1 MISLLSLLDF
11 FLFIS
16 SILFCF
22 KLKEMK
28 SKVEAARDSE
38 KKTKKQLDDVD
49 NERKRL
55 EKALASARD
64 ELDSTYVHWREFREI
79 WEGGGDKG
87 AKGMCIYWGLGEGG
101 CCAVPRL
108 RSPTYPRWCIEQ
120 IKRDKQFAS
129 VLWNESL
136 CNGY

>member
-1 MISLLSLLDF
+1 
-11 FLFIS
+11 
-16 SILFCF
+16 
-22 KLKEMK
+22 MK

-79 WEGGGDKG
+79 WEGGETKVQRVCVYIGGSGRGVVAPSPDFVRQRIQDAASNKLNG
-87 AKGMCIYWGLGEGG
+87 INNLRQCYGMKVFVM
-101 CCAVPRL
+101 A
-108 RSPTYPRWCIEQ
+108 T
-120 IKRDKQFAS
+120 
-129 VLWNESL
+129 N
-136 CNGY
+136 

>member
-1 MISLLSLLDF
+1 
-11 FLFIS
+11 
-16 SILFCF
+16 
-22 KLKEMK
+22 MK

-79 WEGGGDKG
+79 WEGGGKG
-87 AKGMCIYWGLGEGG
+87 YVYILGAGGGG

-120 IKRDKQFAS
+120 IKQDKQFAS

>member
-1 MISLLSLLDF
+1 
-11 FLFIS
+11 
-16 SILFCF
+16 
-22 KLKEMK
+22 MK

-79 WEGGGDKG
+79 WEGGGQRVCVYIG
-87 AKGMCIYWGLGEGG
+87 GWGRGLL
-101 CCAVPRL
+101 CRPQT
-108 RSPTYPRWCIEQ
+108 S
-120 IKRDKQFAS
+120 FANVS
-129 VLWNESL
+129 KMVHRTN
-136 CNGY
+136 